1 MEKCEYILRSG
12 IQCTFKARKES
23 KYCGH
28 HDPAG
33 AEKRKS
39 ISRVANQAKT
49 SQKEGSSTESFDNE
63 RRVRELEKAVQG
75 LLEKASS
82 TAELAFLATVPRTV
96 VPPPTVD
103 VTCQTEVWS
112 GCKDVGSQT
121 ETGLGCK
128 DATCQTEAELAFLA
142 TVPRTVVP
150 PPTVDVTC
158 QTEDLRPVVEEMLAR
173 IKLIEESQV
182 SMQSSPLIWR
192 YPRSFSGTILGSPL
206 SGSGSE
212 GLAINVDSGL
222 IPTGRERER
231 TILTDDSM
239 LNAVVQWVGSYSVV
253 QWTALLVDYGVFWP
267 AYTGRWAYRRTMRIL
282 G

>member
-128 DATCQTEAELAFLA
+128 DATCQTEVELACKD
-142 TVPRTVVP
+142 VV
-150 PPTVDVTC
+150 C
-158 QTEDLRPVVEEMLAR
+158 QTEETEDLRPVVEEMLAR

-253 QWTALLVDYGVFWP
+253 QSTALLVDYGVFWP
-267 AYTGRWAYRRTMRIL
+267 AYSVRWAYRRTMRIL